1 MRLLTASE
9 IDCRIGNT
17 TEKGASILLYKDARV
32 DMRILDE
39 TYGSMNWQRRHEV
52 VNGNLFCT
60 IEVWDSEK
68 GCWVSKQD
76 VGTESFTEKEK
87 GEASDSFKRAGF
99 NWGIGRELYT
109 APFIWITTTS
119 DDLDN
124 RGKIKTK
131 FFVRE
136 IAYSEQN
143 EINHLVIVDGKGNAR
158 FTFGKAKAESGTEGC
173 RPEGPKAK
181 VKTESA
187 SLSSVGEPTAPLGQ
201 RSNVTLAEA
210 IAEMYDTESYEE
222 VVACWKKY
230 PQFSKEESF
239 KKACTE
245 QGVKHPRQ

>member
-1 MRLLTASE
+1 MRLLTAGE

-136 IAYSEQN
+136 IAYNEQN
-143 EINHLVIVDGKGNAR
+143 EIDHLVIVDGKGNAR
-158 FTFGKAKAESGTEGC
+158 FTFGKNA
-173 RPEGPKAK
+173 PKMEKPK
-181 VKTESA
+181 V
-187 SLSSVGEPTAPLGQ
+187 
-201 RSNVTLAEA
+201 VTLEEA
-210 IAEMYDTESYEE
+210 IAEMCDTESYEE
-222 VVACWKKY
+222 VIACWKKY

-239 KKACTE
+239 RKACTE
-245 QGVKHPRQ
+245 QGVKHPKQ

>member
-1 MRLLTASE
+1 MRLLTAGE

-17 TEKGASILLYKDARV
+17 TDKGASILLYKDARV

-136 IAYSEQN
+136 IAYNEQN

-158 FTFGKAKAESGTEGC
+158 FTFGKNA
-173 RPEGPKAK
+173 PKMEKPK
-181 VKTESA
+181 V
-187 SLSSVGEPTAPLGQ
+187 
-201 RSNVTLAEA
+201 VTLEEA
-210 IAEMYDTESYEE
+210 IAEMHACETLDA
-222 VVACWKKY
+222 VKACWSKY
-230 PQFSKEESF
+230 PQFKSDDNF
-239 KKACTE
+239 KRACTE
-245 QGVKHPRQ
+245 QGIKTQNA

>member
-1 MRLLTASE
+1 MRTLLANE

-17 TEKGASILLYKDARV
+17 TDKGASILLYKDARV

-136 IAYSEQN
+136 ITYNEQN

-158 FTFGKAKAESGTEGC
+158 FTFGKNA
-173 RPEGPKAK
+173 PKMENPK
-181 VKTESA
+181 V
-187 SLSSVGEPTAPLGQ
+187 
-201 RSNVTLAEA
+201 VTLEEA
-210 IAEMYDTESYEE
+210 IAEMYACETLDA
-222 VVACWKKY
+222 VKACWSKY
-230 PQFSKEESF
+230 PQFKNNDVF
-239 KKACTE
+239 KQACTE
-245 QGVKHPRQ
+245 QGIKTQNT

>member
-1 MRLLTASE
+1 MRLLKADE
-9 IDCRIGNT
+9 IDCRVGT
-17 TEKGASILLYKDARV
+17 STDKGVSLLLYKDARV

-39 TYGSMNWQRRHEV
+39 TYGAMNWQRRHDV

-60 IEVWDSEK
+60 IEVWDNEK

-76 VGTESFTEKEK
+76 VGTESNTEKEK

-136 IAYSEQN
+136 IDYNEQN

-158 FTFGKAKAESGTEGC
+158 FTFGKVKGDSGKMKAADKQE
-173 RPEGPKAK
+173 
-181 VKTESA
+181 
-187 SLSSVGEPTAPLGQ
+187 
-201 RSNVTLAEA
+201 VTLEEA
-210 IAEMYDTESYEE
+210 IAEMYACETLDA
-222 VVACWKKY
+222 VKACWSKY
-230 PQFSKEESF
+230 PQFKNNDLF
-239 KKACTE
+239 KQACTE
-245 QGVKHPRQ
+245 QGFKTQNK

>member
-1 MRLLTASE
+1 MRLLTAGE

-136 IAYSEQN
+136 IDYNEQN

-158 FTFGKAKAESGTEGC
+158 FTFGEKAKSNT
-173 RPEGPKAK
+173 P
-181 VKTESA
+181 
-187 SLSSVGEPTAPLGQ
+187 Q
-201 RSNVTLAEA
+201 RQSQNKHSITLAEA
-210 IAEMYDTESYEE
+210 IAEMYATESYDA
-222 VVACWKKY
+222 VVNCWKKY
-230 PQFSKEESF
+230 PQYSKEETF
-239 KKACTE
+239 IRACTE
-245 QGVKHPRQ
+245 QGVKYRPAS

>member
-1 MRLLTASE
+1 MRLLTAGE

-17 TEKGASILLYKDARV
+17 TDKGASILLYKDARV

-60 IEVWDSEK
+60 IEVWDAEK

-109 APFIWITTTS
+109 APFIWITTTQ

-136 IAYSEQN
+136 IGYNEQN

-158 FTFGKAKAESGTEGC
+158 FTFGKNA
-173 RPEGPKAK
+173 PKMEKPK
-181 VKTESA
+181 V
-187 SLSSVGEPTAPLGQ
+187 
-201 RSNVTLAEA
+201 VTLEEA

>member
-9 IDCRIGNT
+9 IDCRIGNN
-17 TEKGASILLYKDARV
+17 TEKGVSILLYKDARV

-60 IEVWDSEK
+60 IEVWDNEK

-76 VGTESFTEKEK
+76 VGTESFIEKEK

-109 APFIWITTTS
+109 APFIWIATTS

-136 IAYSEQN
+136 IAYNEQN

-158 FTFGKAKAESGTEGC
+158 FTFGKNA
-173 RPEGPKAK
+173 PKMEKPKEVA
-181 VKTESA
+181 
-187 SLSSVGEPTAPLGQ
+187 LDI
-201 RSNVTLAEA
+201 A
-210 IAEMYDTESYEE
+210 IAEMNAVKSRAEMNAVWAKYPQFKEDTQFRN
-222 VVACWKKY
+222 ACIEAGKKY
-230 PQFSKEESF
+230 PQ
-239 KKACTE
+239 
-245 QGVKHPRQ
+245 Q

>member
-1 MRLLTASE
+1 MRLLTAGE

-76 VGTESFTEKEK
+76 VGTESYTEKEK
-87 GEASDSFKRAGF
+87 GEASDSFKRACF

-136 IAYSEQN
+136 IDYNEQN
-143 EINHLVIVDGKGNAR
+143 EINHLVIVDGNGNAR
-158 FTFGKAKAESGTEGC
+158 FTFGKMKGESG
-173 RPEGPKAK
+173 K
-181 VKTESA
+181 VK
-187 SLSSVGEPTAPLGQ
+187 EP
-201 RSNVTLAEA
+201 NKVVTIAEA
-210 IAEMYDTESYEE
+210 VAEMYATTSYNE
-222 VVACWKKY
+222 VIACWKKY
-230 PQFSKEESF
+230 PQFTKDESF
-239 KKACTE
+239 VKACTA
-245 QGVKHPRQ
+245 QGNKYPRQ

>member
-1 MRLLTASE
+1 MRLLTAGE

-17 TEKGASILLYKDARV
+17 TDKGASILLYKDARV

-136 IAYSEQN
+136 IAYNEQN

-158 FTFGKAKAESGTEGC
+158 FTFGKNA
-173 RPEGPKAK
+173 PKMEKPK
-181 VKTESA
+181 V
-187 SLSSVGEPTAPLGQ
+187 
-201 RSNVTLAEA
+201 VTLEEA

>member
-1 MRLLTASE
+1 MRLLTAGE

-32 DMRILDE
+32 DMRVLDE

-136 IAYSEQN
+136 IAYNEQN

-158 FTFGKAKAESGTEGC
+158 FSFGKNA
-173 RPEGPKAK
+173 PKMEKPK
-181 VKTESA
+181 V
-187 SLSSVGEPTAPLGQ
+187 
-201 RSNVTLAEA
+201 VTLEEA

-239 KKACTE
+239 IKACTE

>member
-1 MRLLTASE
+1 MRTLQANE

-17 TEKGASILLYKDARV
+17 TDKGASILLYKDARV

-136 IAYSEQN
+136 ITYNEQN

-158 FTFGKAKAESGTEGC
+158 FTFGKNA
-173 RPEGPKAK
+173 PKMENPK
-181 VKTESA
+181 V
-187 SLSSVGEPTAPLGQ
+187 
-201 RSNVTLAEA
+201 VTLEEA
-210 IAEMYDTESYEE
+210 IAEMYACETLDA
-222 VVACWKKY
+222 VKACWSKY
-230 PQFSKEESF
+230 PQFKNNDVF
-239 KKACTE
+239 KQACTE
-245 QGVKHPRQ
+245 QGIKTQNT

>member
-1 MRLLTASE
+1 MRLLTAGE

-39 TYGSMNWQRRHEV
+39 TYGPMNWQRRHEV

-136 IAYSEQN
+136 IDYNEQN

-158 FTFGKAKAESGTEGC
+158 FTFGKNA
-173 RPEGPKAK
+173 PKIEKPK
-181 VKTESA
+181 V
-187 SLSSVGEPTAPLGQ
+187 
-201 RSNVTLAEA
+201 VTLEEA

-245 QGVKHPRQ
+245 QGVKHPKQ

>member
-1 MRLLTASE
+1 MRLLTAGE

-17 TEKGASILLYKDARV
+17 TDKGASILLYKDARV

-60 IEVWDSEK
+60 IEVWDAEK

-136 IAYSEQN
+136 IAYNEQN

-158 FTFGKAKAESGTEGC
+158 FTFGKNA
-173 RPEGPKAK
+173 PKMEKPK
-181 VKTESA
+181 V
-187 SLSSVGEPTAPLGQ
+187 
-201 RSNVTLAEA
+201 VTLEEA
-210 IAEMYDTESYEE
+210 IAEMYDTESCEE

>member
-1 MRLLTASE
+1 MRLLTAGE

-17 TEKGASILLYKDARV
+17 TDKGASILLYKDARV

-158 FTFGKAKAESGTEGC
+158 YTYDNGKRKGENG
-173 RPEGPKAK
+173 K

-187 SLSSVGEPTAPLGQ
+187 SLSSVGELTAPLGQ

-210 IAEMYDTESYEE
+210 IAEMYDTKSYEE

-239 KKACTE
+239 IKACTE

>member
-1 MRLLTASE
+1 MRLLTAGE

-17 TEKGASILLYKDARV
+17 TDKGASILLYKDARV

-136 IAYSEQN
+136 IAYNEQN
-143 EINHLVIVDGKGNAR
+143 EINHLVIVDGQGNAR
-158 FTFGKAKAESGTEGC
+158 FTFGKNA
-173 RPEGPKAK
+173 PKMEKPK
-181 VKTESA
+181 V
-187 SLSSVGEPTAPLGQ
+187 
-201 RSNVTLAEA
+201 VTLEEA

-230 PQFSKEESF
+230 PQFSKEKSF
-239 KKACTE
+239 IKACTE

>member
-1 MRLLTASE
+1 MRLLTAGE

-136 IAYSEQN
+136 IAYNEQN

-158 FTFGKAKAESGTEGC
+158 FTFGKNA
-173 RPEGPKAK
+173 PKMEKPK
-181 VKTESA
+181 V
-187 SLSSVGEPTAPLGQ
+187 
-201 RSNVTLAEA
+201 VTLEEA

>member
-1 MRLLTASE
+1 MRLLTAGE

-17 TEKGASILLYKDARV
+17 TDNGASILLYKDARV

-136 IAYSEQN
+136 IAYNEQN

-158 FTFGKAKAESGTEGC
+158 FTFGKNA
-173 RPEGPKAK
+173 PKMEKPK
-181 VKTESA
+181 V
-187 SLSSVGEPTAPLGQ
+187 
-201 RSNVTLAEA
+201 VTLEEA

>member
-1 MRLLTASE
+1 MRLLTAGE

-136 IAYSEQN
+136 IAYNEQN

-158 FTFGKAKAESGTEGC
+158 FTFGKNA
-173 RPEGPKAK
+173 PKMEKPK
-181 VKTESA
+181 V
-187 SLSSVGEPTAPLGQ
+187 
-201 RSNVTLAEA
+201 VTLEEA

-239 KKACTE
+239 IKACTE

>member
-1 MRLLTASE
+1 MRLLTAGE

-87 GEASDSFKRAGF
+87 GEASDSFKRACF

-109 APFIWITTTS
+109 APFIWVNLTDADMT
-119 DDLDN
+119 N
-124 RGKIKTK
+124 GKITTK
-131 FFVRE
+131 FFCRE
-136 IAYSEQN
+136 IGYNEN
-143 EINHLVIVDGKGNAR
+143 REINHLVIVDGKGNAR
-158 FTFGKAKAESGTEGC
+158 FTFGKDA
-173 RPEGPKAK
+173 PKMEKPK
-181 VKTESA
+181 V
-187 SLSSVGEPTAPLGQ
+187 
-201 RSNVTLAEA
+201 VTLEEA
-210 IAEMYDTESYEE
+210 IAEMYACETLDA
-222 VVACWKKY
+222 VKACWSKY
-230 PQFSKEESF
+230 PQFKSNDNF
-239 KKACTE
+239 KQACTE
-245 QGVKHPRQ
+245 QGIKTQNA

>member
-1 MRLLTASE
+1 MRTLLASE
-9 IDCRIGNT
+9 IECRVGT
-17 TEKGASILLYKDARV
+17 QTDTGVSLLLYKDARV
-32 DMRILDE
+32 DMRMLDE
-39 TYGSMNWQRRHEV
+39 VYGPSNWERYHEV

-60 IEVWDSEK
+60 VRIWDKEK
-68 GCWVSKQD
+68 GCWVAKQD

-87 GEASDSFKRAGF
+87 GEASDSFKRACF

-109 APFIWITTTS
+109 APFIWVNITK
-119 DDLDN
+119 DDLNDK
-124 RGKIKTK
+124 GKVKTS

-136 IAYSEQN
+136 IGYNDKN
-143 EINHLVIVDGKGNAR
+143 EINQLVIVDGKGKAR
-158 FTFGKAKAESGTEGC
+158 FTFGKNV
-173 RPEGPKAK
+173 PKMEKPK
-181 VKTESA
+181 V
-187 SLSSVGEPTAPLGQ
+187 
-201 RSNVTLAEA
+201 VTLEEA

>member
-1 MRLLTASE
+1 MRLLKADE
-9 IDCRIGNT
+9 IDCRVGT
-17 TEKGASILLYKDARV
+17 STDKGVSLLLYKDARV

-39 TYGSMNWQRRHEV
+39 TYGAMNWQRRHDV

-60 IEVWDSEK
+60 IEVWDNEK

-76 VGTESFTEKEK
+76 VGTESNTEKEK

-136 IAYSEQN
+136 IDYNEQN

-158 FTFGKAKAESGTEGC
+158 FTFGKNA
-173 RPEGPKAK
+173 PKMEKPK
-181 VKTESA
+181 V
-187 SLSSVGEPTAPLGQ
+187 
-201 RSNVTLAEA
+201 VTLEEA

-230 PQFSKEESF
+230 PQFTKDESF
-239 KKACTE
+239 VKACTE

>member
-1 MRLLTASE
+1 MRLLTAGE

-17 TEKGASILLYKDARV
+17 TDKGASILLYKDARV

-136 IAYSEQN
+136 IDYNEQN

-158 FTFGKAKAESGTEGC
+158 FTFGKAKAESG
-173 RPEGPKAK
+173 K
-181 VKTESA
+181 VKTENHS
-187 SLSSVGEPTAPLGQ
+187 
-201 RSNVTLAEA
+201 VTLEEA
-210 IAEMYDTESYEE
+210 IAEMYACETLDA
-222 VVACWKKY
+222 VKACWSKY
-230 PQFSKEESF
+230 PQFKSNEIF
-239 KKACTE
+239 KQACTE
-245 QGVKHPRQ
+245 QGFKTQNK

>member
-1 MRLLTASE
+1 MRLLTAGE

-17 TEKGASILLYKDARV
+17 TDKGASILLYKDARV

-136 IAYSEQN
+136 IDYNEQN

-158 FTFGKAKAESGTEGC
+158 FTFGKNA
-173 RPEGPKAK
+173 PKMEKPK
-181 VKTESA
+181 V
-187 SLSSVGEPTAPLGQ
+187 
-201 RSNVTLAEA
+201 VTLEEA

-239 KKACTE
+239 IKACTE

>member
-1 MRLLTASE
+1 MRTLLANE

-17 TEKGASILLYKDARV
+17 TDKGASILLYKDARV

-136 IAYSEQN
+136 IAYNEQN

-158 FTFGKAKAESGTEGC
+158 FTFGKNA
-173 RPEGPKAK
+173 PKMENPK
-181 VKTESA
+181 V
-187 SLSSVGEPTAPLGQ
+187 
-201 RSNVTLAEA
+201 VTLEEA
-210 IAEMYDTESYEE
+210 IAEMYACETLDA
-222 VVACWKKY
+222 VKACWSKY
-230 PQFSKEESF
+230 PQFKNNEIF
-239 KKACTE
+239 KQACTK
-245 QGVKHPRQ
+245 QGFKTQNT

>member
-1 MRLLTASE
+1 MRLLTAGE

-32 DMRILDE
+32 DMRVLDE

-68 GCWVSKQD
+68 SCWVSKQD

-136 IAYSEQN
+136 IAYNEQN

-158 FTFGKAKAESGTEGC
+158 FTFGKNV
-173 RPEGPKAK
+173 PKMEKPK
-181 VKTESA
+181 V
-187 SLSSVGEPTAPLGQ
+187 
-201 RSNVTLAEA
+201 VTLEEA

>member
-136 IAYSEQN
+136 IAYNEQN

-158 FTFGKAKAESGTEGC
+158 FTFGKNA
-173 RPEGPKAK
+173 PKMEK
-181 VKTESA
+181 PKE
-187 SLSSVGEPTAPLGQ
+187 
-201 RSNVTLAEA
+201 VTLEEA
-210 IAEMYDTESYEE
+210 IAEMHACETLDE
-222 VVACWKKY
+222 VKACWSKY
-230 PQFSKEESF
+230 PQFKSDDNF
-239 KKACTE
+239 KRACTE
-245 QGVKHPRQ
+245 QGIKTQNA